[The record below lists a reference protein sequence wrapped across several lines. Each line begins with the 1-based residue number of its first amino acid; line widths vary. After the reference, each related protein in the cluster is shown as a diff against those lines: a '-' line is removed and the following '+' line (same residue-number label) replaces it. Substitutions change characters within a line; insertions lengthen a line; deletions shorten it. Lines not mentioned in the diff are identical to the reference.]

1 MSNQS
6 ANNKRIANNTIYLYI
21 RMLLVMGVSLYTSR
35 LTLDVLGVD
44 DYGLYI
50 VVGGVVSM
58 LGFLNSS
65 MAISVQ
71 RFLSFEMGK
80 DNPENV
86 QSIFSTSLFVHV
98 FLAIIVVFLLET
110 IGVWFVSHKLLI
122 PDGRED
128 AAMWVFQCVVITTAL
143 SIVMV
148 PYSAMIMAKEKMDIY
163 AYVSIIDVVLK
174 LLVLFLLLN
183 ISYDK
188 LVIYA
193 ILLALQGVAMIL
205 INAGYCLWKFKEARF
220 TFTWNKKNF
229 KGLVFFAGWSLLGEL
244 AWTFTGQGVGIILNQ
259 FFGPAVVAARGLAE
273 QVNMAVSR
281 FVQGFQTAANPQLIK
296 LYASGEIGQMTL
308 LLFRVTRFSFY
319 ILLFLSLPLILE
331 MEYVLN
337 LWLAEVPPHTVYF
350 CQLILINSLTMAL
363 SNPLSQVA
371 RAYGKIRQYQM
382 WVSFALLLNF
392 PISYVALCIGLPPE
406 SVMTV
411 YLGIS
416 VLLILVRLIICK
428 PMIDLSIRKYAKDII
443 FRVTLVSGLSAILPA
458 VIVSFIE
465 PSFSRLVLTV
475 VLSVLSISTFSFV
488 CGMPTEDKIVVKGII
503 NRILNRGNKYI

>member
-1 MSNQS
+1 
-6 ANNKRIANNTIYLYI
+6 
-21 RMLLVMGVSLYTSR
+21 MLLVMGVSLYTSR

-86 QSIFSTSLFVHV
+86 RSIFNTSLLVHV

-163 AYVSIIDVVLK
+163 AYISIIDVVLK
-174 LLVLFLLLN
+174 LLVLYLLLN

-205 INAGYCLWKFKEARF
+205 INA
-220 TFTWNKKNF
+220 
-229 KGLVFFAGWSLLGEL
+229 
-244 AWTFTGQGVGIILNQ
+244 
-259 FFGPAVVAARGLAE
+259 
-273 QVNMAVSR
+273 
-281 FVQGFQTAANPQLIK
+281 
-296 LYASGEIGQMTL
+296 
-308 LLFRVTRFSFY
+308 
-319 ILLFLSLPLILE
+319 
-331 MEYVLN
+331 
-337 LWLAEVPPHTVYF
+337 
-350 CQLILINSLTMAL
+350 
-363 SNPLSQVA
+363 
-371 RAYGKIRQYQM
+371 
-382 WVSFALLLNF
+382 
-392 PISYVALCIGLPPE
+392 
-406 SVMTV
+406 
-411 YLGIS
+411 
-416 VLLILVRLIICK
+416 
-428 PMIDLSIRKYAKDII
+428 
-443 FRVTLVSGLSAILPA
+443 
-458 VIVSFIE
+458 
-465 PSFSRLVLTV
+465 
-475 VLSVLSISTFSFV
+475 
-488 CGMPTEDKIVVKGII
+488 
-503 NRILNRGNKYI
+503 